1 MPGECLED
9 GSRHLRLTVRLAS
22 NAPKTGLP
30 RSVLGL
36 GLAGDYTI
44 RTNVM
49 VYLPTGGA
57 PVDATQD
64 GAPVDYGSGVEL
76 GRAVAVFTVDLAP
89 GGPAP
94 WS

>member
-1 MPGECLED
+1 MPG
-9 GSRHLRLTVRLAS
+9 GRIRHLRLTVKLAS

-49 VYLPTGGA
+49 VYLPTDGA

-64 GAPVDYGSGVEL
+64 GVPVDYGSGVEL
-76 GRAVAVFTVDLAP
+76 GRAVAVFTVDRPPA
-89 GGPAP
+89 GAAP